1 MGVDTM
7 NRETVKMMDD
17 TIAEMAINTLPFL
30 SLSLSPGSLL
40 FFCFFFISLCLVRF
54 CDDID
59 LYTAAPAAA
68 AAVGGGIS
76 GPVHFI

>member
-30 SLSLSPGSLL
+30 SLPALYY
-40 FFCFFFISLCLVRF
+40 FFVFFISLCLVRF

>member
-30 SLSLSPGSLL
+30 SLSLSLPALYY
-40 FFCFFFISLCLVRF
+40 FFVFFISLCLVRF